1 MSTRVSGLSADND
14 TSSRDAAPRL
24 YAARQQVL
32 DQAFVAHP
40 ERFARRHPT
49 PPAVPVQV
57 GINLPKPTP
66 RVPGEPQRSTLNPP
80 QLVSQSC

>member
-1 MSTRVSGLSADND
+1 MTPAVMHTDQ
-14 TSSRDAAPRL
+14 APRL

-32 DQAFVAHP
+32 DQAFLAHP
-40 ERFARRHPT
+40 ERFTRRHPT
-49 PPAVPVQV
+49 PPALPVEA

-66 RVPGEPQRSTLNPP
+66 RVPGEAQRSTLNSP